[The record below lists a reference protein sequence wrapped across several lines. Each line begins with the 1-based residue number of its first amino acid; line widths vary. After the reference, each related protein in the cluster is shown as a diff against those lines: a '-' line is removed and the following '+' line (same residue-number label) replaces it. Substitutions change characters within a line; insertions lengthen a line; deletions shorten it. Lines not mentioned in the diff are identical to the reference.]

1 MAHSRRNTIAI
12 GFCSPRVRILLAFF
26 LPITPVFAQPARVP
40 SLPPNQ
46 LLLNSDPVGFRLAG
60 QSGDAIAKIVS
71 VQGPEF
77 DSAWQVRVSRQP
89 AAEYQVQLVSTVS
102 GKFNPG
108 DVLLLSVWAHT
119 ITSSAPDHH
128 GCIGLVLEQSTE
140 PFDKVLSRRFD
151 LGPDWQRLD
160 VAAKIKRELGHA
172 DFQIALR
179 LGYFPQTVEI
189 GGITLR
195 RFDSSISLTDLPQT
209 PLAYAGRQPDAP
221 WRIEAEQRI
230 DRLRKSLLTVR
241 VTDASTETPSATPQ
255 FKSTNSQK
263 RVRLRLRLRRRSLP
277 YASPHHRP
285 DLAYQNHFAQLFNT
299 GVDEAEMKWPN
310 WQDPNKRQAA
320 LRALQWMH
328 GHDIAVRGHCLVWP
342 GWQHLST
349 DLHTLANDPV
359 ALEHQIDDHIRDE
372 AGVLAGQVIE
382 WDVVNEPYLNNDLM
396 HILGDHAMTGW
407 YILAH
412 QADPSAQLYLNET
425 NVPDSPP
432 PQDHRYDVLYNQL
445 YTLPATKTPLIAGIG
460 MQAHF
465 NDGLTSPAELLSI
478 YDRFATLHLPIRI
491 TELDINLTDEQLQA
505 DYFRD
510 FLIASFSHPNIHGI
524 VLWGFWESQH
534 WRPDAALFRKDWSI
548 KPNGQVW
555 KDLVLNK
562 WTTNT
567 QAKTSPTGTYST
579 RAFLGDYENN
589 HHHPQTNPHPKSLT
603 SPKKAIPPKCN

>member
-1 MAHSRRNTIAI
+1 
-12 GFCSPRVRILLAFF
+12 LAFF
-26 LPITPVFAQPARVP
+26 LPITTVVAQPARVP

-46 LLLNSDPVGFRLAG
+46 VLLNSDLVGFRLAG

-71 VQGPEF
+71 VQGDGF
-77 DSAWQVRVSRQP
+77 DRAWQVQVSRQP

-102 GKFNPG
+102 GKLNPG
-108 DVLLLSVWAHT
+108 DVVLLSVWAR
-119 ITSSAPDHH
+119 TSASATPDHQ
-128 GCIGLVLEQSTE
+128 GCIGLVLEQSSD
-140 PFDKVLSRRFD
+140 PFDKLFARRFD

-160 VAAKIKRELGHA
+160 VAARIKREFGQT
-172 DFQIALR
+172 DCQIALR

-209 PLAYAGRQPDAP
+209 LLTYPGRQPDAP

-230 DRLRKSLLTVR
+230 DRLRKSLLTIH
-241 VTDASTETPSATPQ
+241 VTDANGNPVSNASIQIHELRSTFPFGCVYNDSRFLATAD
-255 FKSTNSQK
+255 STDN
-263 RVRLRLRLRRRSLP
+263 
-277 YASPHHRP
+277 
-285 DLAYQNHFAQLFNT
+285 LAYQNHFAQLFNT
-299 GVDEAEMKWPN
+299 GVDEAGMKWPN
-310 WQDPNKRQAA
+310 WEDPAKRQAT
-320 LRALQWMH
+320 LHALQWMH
-328 GHDIAVRGHCLVWP
+328 DHDIAVRGHCLVWP
-342 GWQHLST
+342 GWRHLPI
-349 DLHTLANDPV
+349 DLHTFANDPA
-359 ALEHQIDDHIRDE
+359 ALEHRIDDHIRDE
-372 AGVLAGQVIE
+372 AGALAGQVTE

-407 YILAH
+407 YNLVH

-432 PQDHRYDVLYNQL
+432 QDHRYDALYNQL
-445 YTLPATKTPLIAGIG
+445 HTLQQQNAPIAGIG

-465 NDGLTSPAELLSI
+465 NDGLTSPTELLSI

-510 FLIASFSHPNIHGI
+510 FLIASFSHANVNGI
-524 VLWGFWESQH
+524 ILWGFWESQH

-548 KPNGQVW
+548 KLNGQVW

-562 WTTNT
+562 WSTNT
-567 QAKTSPTGTYST
+567 QAKTTPTGTYST
-579 RAFLGDYENN
+579 RAFLGDYEITITTPKQTRILKISL
-589 HHHPQTNPHPKSLT
+589 PQEGHTAEVQLN
-603 SPKKAIPPKCN
+603 